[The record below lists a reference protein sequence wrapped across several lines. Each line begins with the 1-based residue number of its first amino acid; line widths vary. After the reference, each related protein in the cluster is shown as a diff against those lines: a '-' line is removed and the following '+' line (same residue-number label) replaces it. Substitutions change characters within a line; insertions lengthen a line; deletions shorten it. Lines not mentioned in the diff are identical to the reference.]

1 MLRVRYAVR
10 MSAALECEERA
21 HCETDGSEIGA
32 PLTAYVQA
40 TLDGTTVHTTIES
53 VVCGNA
59 PTTPLTLL
67 SKASLSSL
75 PRA

>member
-10 MSAALECEERA
+10 MSAALEREERA

-59 PTTPLTLL
+59 PTTRLTLL